1 MYPLP
6 HKYKICKDLKQKAGL
21 GPDCKSLW
29 QKVIDH
35 AAKSAA
41 ITSGA
46 SSLKNQAAASS
57 GDDGVK
63 KEMLDYNLIRES
75 DVESFAFDILPNI
88 VKQTRK
94 VDLMF

>member
-1 MYPLP
+1 MHPLP

-46 SSLKNQAAASS
+46 SLLNKQVAAS
-57 GDDGVK
+57 DDDAVK
-63 KEMLDYNLIRES
+63 KEVLDYSLIRES
-75 DVESFAFDILPNI
+75 DVESFAFDVLPNI
-88 VKQTRK
+88 VKQSRK
-94 VDLMF
+94 VD